1 MLKPL
6 AFASAIAL
14 AGAPAIA
21 GPYANV
27 EMNGSY
33 QDGYQG
39 STTEAHIG
47 YKGGDGPYAFY
58 AQIGPAF
65 VSPSEGDGEIEM
77 SGKIGGSVQASPEL
91 SVYAEVGFITDEE
104 DPAFGTKL
112 GATWDF

>member
-6 AFASAIAL
+6 AFASAVAL

-21 GPYANV
+21 GPYANM

-47 YKGGDGPYAFY
+47 YKGGNGPYGYY
-58 AQIGPAF
+58 AQVGPAF
-65 VSPSEGDGEIEM
+65 VTPQVGGSDIEL
-77 SGKIGGSVQASPEL
+77 SGKIGGSVQASSNL
-91 SVYAEVGFITDEE
+91 NVYAEVGFITDDVE
-104 DPAFGTKL
+104 PAFGTKL